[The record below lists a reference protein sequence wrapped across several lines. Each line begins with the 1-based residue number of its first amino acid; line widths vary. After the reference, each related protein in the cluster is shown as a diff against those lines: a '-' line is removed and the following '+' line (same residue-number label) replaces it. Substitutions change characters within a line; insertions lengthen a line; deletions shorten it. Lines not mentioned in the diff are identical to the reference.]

1 MRVGADRSRQRWMVA
16 GFFLLSGI
24 LTATWNARIPDVQQ
38 GLGLNDAAWGTVL
51 VALPAGLVTG
61 LFLSSWLVAHF
72 GTLRVTLVTSLLAC
86 LLLLLLGWAPHR
98 FSLIKCRKNSPIP
111 LIQTVWSGCIGATG
125 RSNSWYSNQ
134 IIKIVRHRKLYAS
147 SKHGF
152 FKWHVFLSIPA
163 KR

>member
-1 MRVGADRSRQRWMVA
+1 MVA

-86 LLLLLLGWAPHR
+86 LLLLLLGRRVCRVQEDHAHPSGPR
-98 FSLIKCRKNSPIP
+98 LAETFIQVPRRGSLGWR
-111 LIQTVWSGCIGATG
+111 
-125 RSNSWYSNQ
+125 R
-134 IIKIVRHRKLYAS
+134 RHRGLFRA
-147 SKHGF
+147 GF
-152 FKWHVFLSIPA
+152 GIE
-163 KR
+163 R